1 LLDLDVSTL
10 NLGLKMFQSPDQLLQ
25 LQKSALESFKAMTA
39 ITMEGFEKFA
49 ALNVQ
54 ASKASISE
62 ITSTV
67 ETAIAAKDPKALA
80 EIATASAQ
88 PAAEKAAA
96 YAKHVYDIAQ
106 QTNTEIAGIF
116 EKHLASSN
124 KQLHAAIDA
133 FAKNAPA
140 GSEGVTTFAKS
151 AVAAANSAWDQVN
164 KASKQVADYAEA
176 NLATVTSVKAA
187 PKARKAA

>member
-1 LLDLDVSTL
+1 
-10 NLGLKMFQSPDQLLQ
+10 MFQSPDQLLQ

-39 ITMEGFEKFA
+39 ITMDGFEKFA

-54 ASKASISE
+54 ASKATFGE

-67 ETAIAAKDPKALA
+67 ETAISAKDPKALA

-133 FAKNAPA
+133 FSKNAPA

-176 NLATVTSVKAA
+176 NLATVTAAKA

>member
-1 LLDLDVSTL
+1 
-10 NLGLKMFQSPDQLLQ
+10 MFQSPDQLLQ
-25 LQKSALESFKAMTA
+25 LQKSALESLKAMTT
-39 ITMEGFEKFA
+39 ISMEGFEKFA
-49 ALNVQ
+49 ALNLQ
-54 ASKASISE
+54 ASKATIGE
-62 ITSTV
+62 FTNTV
-67 ETAIAAKDPKALA
+67 ETAITAKDPKALA

-88 PAAEKAAA
+88 PAADKATA

-106 QTNTEIAGIF
+106 QTNSEIAGIF

-124 KQLHAAIDA
+124 KQLHAAIDT
-133 FAKNAPA
+133 FSKNAPA

-151 AVAAANSAWDQVN
+151 AVAAANSAWDQMN

-176 NLATVTSVKAA
+176 NLASVSAAKA

>member
-1 LLDLDVSTL
+1 
-10 NLGLKMFQSPDQLLQ
+10 MFQSPDQLLQ

-54 ASKASISE
+54 ASTLGE

-67 ETAIAAKDPKALA
+67 ETAMSAKDPKALA

-133 FAKNAPA
+133 FSKNAPA

-176 NLATVTSVKAA
+176 NLATVTAAKA
-187 PKARKAA
+187 PKVRKAV